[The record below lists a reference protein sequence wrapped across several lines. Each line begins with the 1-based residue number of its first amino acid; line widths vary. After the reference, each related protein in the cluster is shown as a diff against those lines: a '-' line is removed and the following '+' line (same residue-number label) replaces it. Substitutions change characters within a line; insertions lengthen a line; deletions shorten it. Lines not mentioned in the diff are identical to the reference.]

1 MSEKI
6 KEFIIDI
13 NHSVEFYKDH
23 DGDGYCTSCRGE
35 VDQNKLKNNIVET
48 LKTALEVIVEEST
61 EEQKVDFTKEEI
73 EGLIENIDIKIKSD
87 ITSEPV
93 ERDVFSPSLGHGTVT
108 DSYRSTENIV
118 INLEIK
124 DVNLNKLKKEDF
136 DVFME
141 DFKEDFDGLF
151 NDPEF
156 EEEVKVVDK
165 MSLSPKKKKIKP

>member
-35 VDQNKLKNNIVET
+35 VDKNKLKNNIIET
-48 LKTALEVIVEEST
+48 LRNTLEVTVEERTDDQS
-61 EEQKVDFTKEEI
+61 VDFKKEEI
-73 EGLIENIDIKIKSD
+73 EDLIENINIKIKSGT
-87 ITSEPV
+87 TSESV
-93 ERDVFSPSLGHGTVT
+93 ERDVFSTSLGHSTVA

-118 INLEIK
+118 VNLEIK
-124 DVNLNKLKKEDF
+124 DIDLNKLKKEDF
-136 DVFME
+136 ELFME
-141 DFKEDFDGLF
+141 EFKEDFDGLF

-156 EEEVKVVDK
+156 EDTVKVENK
-165 MSLSPKKKKIKP
+165 MSLSPKKKKIKQ